1 MMFIYYYIKLVLV
14 VRKGKQLGKNK
25 RYLEVNKLYKNFYNH
40 IKNKFDESNFLIR
53 QSMFN
58 VGASYYRLS
67 LYEEALEYFV
77 KVYELDKKVLN
88 EENDDILRDL
98 SHIGKTYAEIGNYE
112 KQLEYNKMCYEIR
125 KKKLGE
131 DHPDTLISLGN
142 LALSYEGVGDYKKGL
157 EYNKKCYEF
166 RKKVLGE
173 DHPYTLTN
181 LSNLAVSY
189 GNIGDYEKQLEYNK
203 MCYEIK
209 KNILGEDHPNTL
221 TSLNNLAVSYGNIG
235 DYEKQLEYN
244 KMCYEIRKKKLG
256 EDHPD
261 TLISLGNLALSYESM
276 GDYKKGL
283 EYNKMCYEIRKKKL
297 GEDHPDTLINL
308 SNLAVS
314 YGNIG
319 DYKKQLEY
327 NKMCYEIRKKKLG
340 EDHPDTLIS
349 LNNFAVN
356 FGHIGDYEKQ
366 LEYSKK
372 SYVLSEK
379 GLDKKYPYTL
389 SILNTLYYSYFK
401 TKDYNSYERYY
412 KKYTEIQNKNILN
425 LLPIIQKGNYKNYLK
440 SFVNSALIYTNYY
453 FMYKNDKNDYHYIV
467 SYKNI
472 LQDIE
477 IMEYKLRK
485 IPEYIQK
492 TNYIN
497 ELDKRI
503 SEEINADTVVN
514 LQFQREKTNNELKQ
528 ITEQY
533 QNQLLLDIDY
543 QMIVNRLEDNDL
555 LLDYY
560 QLNNQYGLVIIG
572 KDIFESVV
580 IDDYGLEYIIIY
592 LDNID
597 HIYICPDGE
606 LYNVSFERL
615 IDKKIS
621 YLSSPKGLF
630 MDNDTSNNEDIVSF
644 VSPDFSD
651 TLDDD
656 GDDTRGGKK
665 NQLLG
670 SLVEGLYID
679 DIFQD
684 VTTYSGKKASATH
697 FMKVESPSVLHVST
711 HGDYLEDKTNIME
724 KGILC
729 LAGYNLDN
737 KKEEYGKG
745 YVSANDIQ
753 YMNLKNTDLVVL
765 SACNTAKGEVLPGEG
780 VYGLRRAFELA
791 GAKTL
796 LITVEEI
803 NDHNAAIFMKN
814 FYQRYHESRNAY
826 QSFLETKTYL
836 QNNQNALKELEEYVN
851 EFPED
856 MKRKYTNTYQ
866 YQIKGYLELCKEKGY
881 LLRGEDQKED
891 FNGFIIQGRISR

>member
-1 MMFIYYYIKLVLV
+1 MVIWQQVMEIQGTMK
-14 VRKGKQLGKNK
+14 KQL
-25 RYLEVNKLYKNFYNH
+25 EYN
-40 IKNKFDESNFLIR
+40 ER
-53 QSMFN
+53 C
-58 VGASYYRLS
+58 
-67 LYEEALEYFV
+67 
-77 KVYELDKKVLN
+77 YELRKKVLG
-88 EENDDILRDL
+88 EEHPDTLTSLGNLASSYEDVGNYEQQLEYNKKCYELRKKVLGEEHPDTL
-98 SHIGKTYAEIGNYE
+98 TSLGNLATSYGNIGNYE
-112 KQLEYNKMCYEIR
+112 KQLEYNKRSYELS
-125 KKKLGE
+125 KKVLGE
-131 DHPDTLISLGN
+131 EHPYTLISLGN
-142 LALSYEGVGDYKKGL
+142 LAL
-157 EYNKKCYEF
+157 C
-166 RKKVLGE
+166 
-173 DHPYTLTN
+173 
-181 LSNLAVSY
+181 Y
-189 GNIGDYEKQLEYNK
+189 GNIEEYEKQLEYNK
-203 MCYEIK
+203 RCYELRK
-209 KNILGEDHPNTL
+209 KKLGETHPNTL
-221 TSLNNLAVSYGNIG
+221 TSLNNLALSYNNMGDYEKDLEYNKKCYELIKNKLGKEHPNTLTSLSNLALSYGNTG
-235 DYEKQLEYN
+235 NYDKQLEYN
-244 KMCYEIRKKKLG
+244 KRCYELRKKKFG
-256 EDHPD
+256 EEHPD
-261 TLISLGNLALSYESM
+261 TLVSLSNILFSYLYNEKYDEYEIYYKKYINLQNRNIFNLFSVIQK
-276 GDYKKGL
+276 GDYKK
-283 EYNKMCYEIRKKKL
+283 Y
-297 GEDHPDTLINL
+297 L
-308 SNLAVS
+308 SGFV
-314 YGNIG
+314 
-319 DYKKQLEY
+319 QL
-327 NKMCYEIRKKKLG
+327 
-340 EDHPDTLIS
+340 
-349 LNNFAVN
+349 
-356 FGHIGDYEKQ
+356 
-366 LEYSKK
+366 
-372 SYVLSEK
+372 
-379 GLDKKYPYTL
+379 
-389 SILNTLYYSYFK
+389 
-401 TKDYNSYERYY
+401 TKD
-412 KKYTEIQNKNILN
+412 
-425 LLPIIQKGNYKNYLK
+425 
-440 SFVNSALIYTNYY
+440 YTNYY
-453 FMYKNDKNDYHYIV
+453 FMHKNDRNDYHYIV
-467 SYKNI
+467 AYKNI

-497 ELDKRI
+497 ELDKKI
-503 SEEINADTVVN
+503 SEEIDPRIIVN
-514 LQFQREKTNNELKQ
+514 LQSQRETANNELKK

-533 QNQLLLDIDY
+533 QNQLLLDVDY
-543 QMIVNRLEDNDL
+543 QMIIDRLDDSNL

-572 KDIFESVV
+572 KDVFESIVV
-580 IDDYGLEYIIIY
+580 DDYGLDYIIKY

-621 YLSSPKGLF
+621 YLSSPKALF

-656 GDDTRGGKK
+656 GNDTRGGKK
-665 NQLLG
+665 SQLLG
-670 SLVEGLYID
+670 SLVEGHYID
-679 DIFQD
+679 RIFSN
-684 VTTYSGKKASATH
+684 VKTYSGKKASATH
-697 FMKVESPSVLHVST
+697 FMEVESPSILHVST
-711 HGDYLEDKTNIME
+711 HGDYLEDKKNIME

-729 LAGYNLDN
+729 LAGYNLNN
-737 KKEEYGKG
+737 KKVEYGKG

>member
-1 MMFIYYYIKLVLV
+1 M
-14 VRKGKQLGKNK
+14 
-25 RYLEVNKLYKNFYNH
+25 
-40 IKNKFDESNFLIR
+40 
-53 QSMFN
+53 
-58 VGASYYRLS
+58 S
-67 LYEEALEYFV
+67 LDHMAICYG
-77 KVYELDKKVLN
+77 N
-88 EENDDILRDL
+88 
-98 SHIGKTYAEIGNYE
+98 IGNYE
-112 KQLEYNKMCYEIR
+112 KELEYSKKCYELRKVILGEEHLDTLTSLSNLALSYGDIGNYEKALEYNKKCYELRMNI
-125 KKKLGE
+125 LGE
-131 DHPDTLISLGN
+131 DHPDTLTSLSN
-142 LALSYEGVGDYKKGL
+142 LAFSYGEVGNNKKQY
-157 EYNKKCYEF
+157 ECNKKCYKF
-166 RKKVLGE
+166 RKR
-173 DHPYTLTN
+173 
-181 LSNLAVSY
+181 
-189 GNIGDYEKQLEYNK
+189 
-203 MCYEIK
+203 
-209 KNILGEDHPNTL
+209 ILGETHPDTL
-221 TSLNNLAVSYGNIG
+221 TSLNNLVGSYGAYIYG
-235 DYEKQLEYN
+235 DFEKELDCY
-244 KMCYEIRKKKLG
+244 KKCYEQCSTILG
-256 EDHPD
+256 EEHPT
-261 TLISLGNLALSYESM
+261 TLTI
-276 GDYKKGL
+276 
-283 EYNKMCYEIRKKKL
+283 
-297 GEDHPDTLINL
+297 L
-308 SNLAVS
+308 SNLS
-314 YGNIG
+314 Y
-319 DYKKQLEY
+319 L
-327 NKMCYEIRKKKLG
+327 CFEIEKY
-340 EDHPDTLIS
+340 D
-349 LNNFAVN
+349 
-356 FGHIGDYEKQ
+356 DYERCYK
-366 LEYSKK
+366 EY
-372 SYVLSEK
+372 
-379 GLDKKYPYTL
+379 
-389 SILNTLYYSYFK
+389 I
-401 TKDYNSYERYY
+401 
-412 KKYTEIQNKNILN
+412 EIQNKNILN
-425 LLPIIQKGNYKNYLK
+425 LYSVIQNGNYKNYLDIFVK
-440 SFVNSALIYTNYY
+440 SSLVYTNYY
-453 FMYKNDKNDYHYIV
+453 FTHKNDRNDYPYIIA
-467 SYKNI
+467 YKNI
-472 LQDIE
+472 LQGIE

-492 TNYIN
+492 LNHIN
-497 ELDKRI
+497 DLDKRI
-503 SEEINADTVVN
+503 GKEINSGIITN
-514 LQFQREKTNNELKQ
+514 LQSQREKINNELKK

-543 QMIVNRLEDNDL
+543 QMIIDKLNDNDL

-560 QLNNQYGLVIIG
+560 HVIDRGYGLVIIG
-572 KDIFESVV
+572 KDIFESVI
-580 IDDYGLEYIIIY
+580 IDDYGLEHINKY
-592 LDNID
+592 LDNIE

-630 MDNDTSNNEDIVSF
+630 MDNDTNDNDDIVSF